1 MPEKNVPILAAL
13 LGVALLLF
21 ARGVPAAPD
30 RGADGWITHPDAG
43 RNTPVVLRFRRTL
56 ELERVPAA
64 WPVTV
69 TADNRFVLFVN
80 GARVASGPSTGT
92 LARWR
97 YSTVDLAPHLRRGSN
112 VIAAT
117 VWNFGEAAPMAQVT
131 LATGFRL
138 TGDGVSTSGP
148 GWRVAID
155 PGHAALKGNSQI
167 DWQYYVASA
176 PETIDASRALW
187 DWAGRNEAGAAWRDA
202 VPAPQ
207 AARRKLAADRLPA
220 QAFVPAPA
228 GRVVRT
234 DLAGGAQF
242 PVRPVTVPPHTTAK
256 LLLRQEAMIS
266 AYPTLD
272 VAGGKGASIT
282 LEYGEALYDAA
293 RRKGDRDLVEDRQV
307 IGFHDSFL
315 ADGGERSF
323 SPLWWRTFRFIE
335 IVIATGDAPLTLR
348 ALRLHETG
356 YPFTQVAKFHSDDAE
371 LNRIWDV
378 GWRTLRVD
386 AHETF
391 MDSSYWEQLQYTGD
405 TRLEMLITYAV
416 AGDPRLAAQAIDAF
430 GETLVDGG
438 LVPGRTPARE
448 DNIIAPFSFAWV
460 GMLSDWSQQQPDRE
474 LITRHL
480 PGMRAV
486 LDWFEPWLNE
496 QGLLRKNPHWN
507 FIDWAGQE
515 WDDRDHFPSWGKH
528 NGSCLLTA
536 MWVGALRQGAALET
550 AHGDSARA
558 ARNLQRADHARSAIR
573 EHCWDAQRGLFADD
587 GDRTVF
593 SQHMNVF
600 AVLYDI
606 ATREEMRPLLERI
619 TVPGRGIDAPPGM
632 YTSTYYFAWYL
643 VRAFEHAGMP
653 ERYFDLLQTW
663 RDLLKLNYTTWPE
676 SRGDTRSDTHAWSAH
691 PTADLLGIVAGIKPA
706 APGYARVRI
715 EPMLGPLTKL
725 DATAATPYGPVTVRY
740 RVAAGKL
747 EAEITR
753 PAALP
758 GEFSWKGR
766 TIPLRDAVTR
776 LTLPAAETRP

>member
-1 MPEKNVPILAAL
+1 MIRKTLMSHLLVALVGAAL
-13 LGVALLLF
+13 LLVSRAS
-21 ARGVPAAPD
+21 PAAPD
-30 RGADGWITHPDAG
+30 AGADGWVTHPDAG
-43 RNTPVVLRFRRTL
+43 RNTPVVLRFRRVL

-64 WPVTV
+64 MRVTV

-80 GARVASGPSTGT
+80 GARIASGPSTGT

-117 VWNFGEAAPMAQVT
+117 VWNFGEAAPMAQVS

-138 TGDGVSTSGP
+138 TGQGISTAEP

-155 PGHAALKGNSQI
+155 PGHSALKGNSQI

-176 PETIDASRALW
+176 PEVIDGSQTLW
-187 DWAGRNEAGAAWRDA
+187 GWDDADEPGSSWRVA
-202 VPAPQ
+202 VPAPE
-207 AARRKLAADRLPA
+207 AARRTLAADTLPA
-220 QAFVPAPA
+220 QWFIPAQA
-228 GRVVRT
+228 GTVVRT
-234 DLAGGAQF
+234 DLAGGAEF
-242 PVRPVTVPPHTTAK
+242 PARPVTVPAHATAK
-256 LLLRQEAMIS
+256 LLLRRDAVIS
-266 AYPTLD
+266 AYPALD
-272 VAGGKGASIT
+272 VAGGKGASIS

-293 RRKGDRDLVEDRQV
+293 RRKGNRNLVEDRQV
-307 IGFHDSFL
+307 VGFHDRFM

-335 IVIATGDAPLTLR
+335 IEVTTADQPLTLR
-348 ALRLHETG
+348 ALRLQETG
-356 YPFTQVAKFHSDDAE
+356 YPFTQVAKFHSNDAG

-430 GETLVDGG
+430 AETPVDGG

-460 GMLSDWSQQQPDRE
+460 GMLSDWSQQQPDQE
-474 LITRHL
+474 LVKRHL
-480 PGMRAV
+480 PRLRAV
-486 LDWFEPWLNE
+486 LDWFDPWLND

-507 FIDWAGQE
+507 FIDWAGQR
-515 WDDRDHFPSWGKH
+515 WDDRDSFPSWGKH

-536 MWVGALRQGAALET
+536 MWVGALRQGAELET
-550 AHGDSARA
+550 AHGDPERA
-558 ARNLQRADHARSAIR
+558 ARNRLRADRARAAVR

-587 GDRTVF
+587 SDRTVF

-606 ATREEMRPLLERI
+606 ATPEEMRPILERV
-619 TVPGRGIDAPPGM
+619 TVRGKGIDAPPGM

-653 ERYFDLLQTW
+653 EYYFDLLQTW

-676 SRGDTRSDTHAWSAH
+676 SRDQPRSDTHAWSAH
-691 PTADLLGIVAGIKPA
+691 PTADLLGIVAGIRPA
-706 APGYARVRI
+706 APGYARLRVA
-715 EPMLGPLTKL
+715 PLLGPLTSL
-725 DATAATPYGPVTVRY
+725 DATAATPHGPVTVSY
-740 RVAAGKL
+740 RIAQGKL
-747 EAEITR
+747 TAEIRR
-753 PAALP
+753 PDNLP
-758 GEFSWKGR
+758 GEFSWRGKSY
-766 TIPLRDAVTR
+766 PLRGTKTR
-776 LTLPAAETRP
+776 LQLPAD